1 MEIAET
7 GAVQGQLRL
16 VNNGI
21 WSIVYQR
28 TAAARGGRYAALLL
42 SRLPSRTVIVG
53 HAELN
58 VEPIDT
64 NFSLKEKIYE
74 SLKQAI
80 TSMNIY
86 ADDAELR
93 LDERRLSEK
102 LAISRTPV
110 REALARLEQEGLVQI
125 VPRRGVYIVRKT
137 KAEILEMITVWAAL
151 EGMAARLVT
160 VNATDGEIASLRA
173 MFSTFEGSQ
182 VQAKIDEYSST
193 NIRFHQ
199 AILKMSKS
207 KLLTEIAD
215 NLFIHMRS
223 IRARTISEKD
233 RANRSII
240 DHMHIIEALEK
251 RDADLAERLVR
262 EHTFN
267 LGAHVEKYVDYL
279 D

>member
-1 MEIAET
+1 
-7 GAVQGQLRL
+7 
-16 VNNGI
+16 
-21 WSIVYQR
+21 
-28 TAAARGGRYAALLL
+28 
-42 SRLPSRTVIVG
+42 VG
-53 HAELN
+53 HVELN
-58 VEPIDT
+58 VQPIDT
-64 NFSLKEKIYE
+64 TFSLKEKIYD

-102 LAISRTPV
+102 LEISRTPV

-151 EGMAARLVT
+151 EGMAARLIT

-199 AILKMSKS
+199 AILKISKCS
-207 KLLTEIAD
+207 LLTEIAD